1 MVLFYCTAVALKSQD
16 KFVAAVP
23 GLEDYFNP
31 GERIEFSG

>member
-1 MVLFYCTAVALKSQD
+1 MVLFYCTAVAMKCQD
-16 KFVAAVP
+16 RVTVVP